1 MWKQI
6 LTKINASLLANW
18 SQLVWFVLGA
28 LMGLFV
34 LGGLVSCQAVD
45 ATKAGLTSIDDT
57 VRDVPFVGAV
67 YAIPSNVVQ
76 GVYGVAEGVVTDTVE
91 LVIPA
96 TEETCGESDGCT
108 ALEVE
113 EPVVGES
120 EPK

>member
-28 LMGLFV
+28 LAGLFL
-34 LGGLVSCQAVD
+34 LGGLVSCQAIEPI
-45 ATKAGLTSIDDT
+45 KAGLTSVDDT
-57 VRDVPFVGAV
+57 VRDVPYVGAV

-91 LVIPA
+91 LVIPSEEA
-96 TEETCGESDGCT
+96 TVEKAAGCT
-108 ALEVE
+108 VPEAEI
-113 EPVVGES
+113 
-120 EPK
+120 K